1 MVLYYENT
9 VFTSHK
15 LRFPEMEMIQPTMTS
30 EIPVPRVQLN
40 RHYQAQHLLFPVR
53 FQQRFD
59 AADITSSKYI
69 YPNVDATNVIEDDE
83 YEKEETNHPSSSSYS
98 CSSSSNCLHVSDCAW
113 PGDGPVD
120 LSKVELTFEQK
131 LWLTNQHLIHKVSVR
146 ELHEK
151 YNIRIA
157 RLWYYINR
165 VKNGTYFKEK
175 RGRPYLLDKKSV
187 ISILESMFLQPA
199 MSDQELRNVIL
210 SNHKQMYTR
219 RTSNSSS
226 AGPYKKISSGTV
238 NKYVQDIRGWSSTYT
253 EKRKDLDNFEEEV
266 IVDNEAW
273 NGCKVM

>member
-1 MVLYYENT
+1 MPL
-9 VFTSHK
+9 
-15 LRFPEMEMIQPTMTS
+15 
-30 EIPVPRVQLN
+30 
-40 RHYQAQHLLFPVR
+40 
-53 FQQRFD
+53 
-59 AADITSSKYI
+59 
-69 YPNVDATNVIEDDE
+69 
-83 YEKEETNHPSSSSYS
+83 
-98 CSSSSNCLHVSDCAW
+98 
-113 PGDGPVD
+113 
-120 LSKVELTFEQK
+120 
-131 LWLTNQHLIHKVSVR
+131 
-146 ELHEK
+146 
-151 YNIRIA
+151 
-157 RLWYYINR
+157 
-165 VKNGTYFKEK
+165 KEK